1 MRAYICIFALLAVP
15 LHAAAAPFS
24 KADPAAG
31 EKLYVAAACSKC
43 HSDRVGGDGTRM
55 YTRPEHRVTNPSKL
69 LAQVRMCNTQLNT
82 GWFPEDEEDV
92 AAFLNRKFY
101 KFK

>member
-1 MRAYICIFALLAVP
+1 MRIFIFALLAVP
-15 LHAAAAPFS
+15 LFAAAAPFP

-31 EKLYVAAACSKC
+31 AKLYAVASCDQC
-43 HSDRVGGDGTRM
+43 HSDRVGGDSSRM
-55 YTRPEHRVTNPSKL
+55 YTRPDHKVKSPSKL

-82 GWFPEDEEDV
+82 GWFPEDEENV